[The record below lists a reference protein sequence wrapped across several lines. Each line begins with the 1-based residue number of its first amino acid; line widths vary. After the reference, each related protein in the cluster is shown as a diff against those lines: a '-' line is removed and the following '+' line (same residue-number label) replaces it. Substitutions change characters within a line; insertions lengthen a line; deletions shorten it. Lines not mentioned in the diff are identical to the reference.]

1 MDKIGE
7 RIKETRTKRGLSQ
20 EELAKRTGF
29 KDKSSIS
36 KIEKGTRR
44 PQVEDLKKIAEVL
57 GVHIDY
63 LVDGIVIE
71 REEYQNIANESHL
84 FDYAAKLYGED
95 TSHAIHLFSQ
105 LKEFDRGKIIGMME
119 QMLNTYK

>member
-57 GVHIDY
+57 GVHVDW
-63 LVDGIVIE
+63 LVNGIEIE
-71 REEYQNIANESHL
+71 STQYKDLDEKSHL
-84 FDYAAKLYGED
+84 FDYVSRLYGSSAAEAVD
-95 TSHAIHLFSQ
+95 LFSKLDDYQ
-105 LKEFDRGKIIGMME
+105 KGKIIGQME
-119 QMLNTYK
+119 QMTKHI

>member
-44 PQVEDLKKIAEVL
+44 PQIEDLKKIAEVL
-57 GVHIDY
+57 GVHVDY
-63 LVDGIVIE
+63 LVSGILIE
-71 REEYQNIANESHL
+71 QEQLRELSEKSHL
-84 FDYAAKLYGED
+84 FDYVSKLYGPE
-95 TSHAIHLFSQ
+95 TSNAVHLFSQ
-105 LKEFDRGKIIGMME
+105 LDPFQKGKIIGMME

>member
-44 PQVEDLKKIAEVL
+44 PQIEDLKKIAEVL
-57 GVHIDY
+57 GVHVDY
-63 LVDGIVIE
+63 LVSGILIE
-71 REEYQNIANESHL
+71 QEQLRELSEQSHL
-84 FDYAAKLYGED
+84 FDYVSKLYGPE
-95 TSHAIHLFSQ
+95 TSNAVHLFSQ
-105 LKEFDRGKIIGMME
+105 LDPFQKGKIIGMME